1 MDVVKLPAKGGSM
14 FDASI
19 VGGGPAD
26 LSAVMTLGRDLRE
39 SLVPDSG
46 EWRKCRLPGGQ
57 AGRILDFGTG
67 TGAAALK
74 LADRYPDA
82 EVVGIYVSAGMVRE
96 VKKSKGYIPT
106 AAGRDVQGN
115 HQQS

>member
-14 FDASI
+14 FDASV

-26 LSAVMTLGRDLRE
+26 LSAVITLGRDLRE

-46 EWRKCRLPGGQ
+46 EWRKCRSPGGQ
-57 AGRILDFGTG
+57 PGRILDFGTG
-67 TGAAALK
+67 TGVAALK

-96 VKKSKGYIPT
+96 VKKSKGSIPT

-115 HQQS
+115 PQQS

>member
-1 MDVVKLPAKGGSM
+1 M
-14 FDASI
+14 FDASV

-96 VKKSKGYIPT
+96 VKKSKGSIPT

-115 HQQS
+115 PQQS

>member
-1 MDVVKLPAKGGSM
+1 M
-14 FDASI
+14 FDASV

-26 LSAVMTLGRDLRE
+26 LSAVKTLVRDHRG
-39 SLVPDSG
+39 SVVPDSG
-46 EWRKCRLPGGQ
+46 EWRKCRSPGGQ
-57 AGRILDFGTG
+57 PGRILDFGTG
-67 TGAAALK
+67 TGVALK

-96 VKKSKGYIPT
+96 VKKSKGSIPT

-115 HQQS
+115 PQQS

>member
-14 FDASI
+14 FDASV

-96 VKKSKGYIPT
+96 VKKSKGYVPT